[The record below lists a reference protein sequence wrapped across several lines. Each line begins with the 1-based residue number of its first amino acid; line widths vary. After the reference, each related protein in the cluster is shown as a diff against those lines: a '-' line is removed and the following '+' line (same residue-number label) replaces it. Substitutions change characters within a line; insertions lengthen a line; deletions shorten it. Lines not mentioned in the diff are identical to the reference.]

1 MIAGNLGKN
10 VKVSFRVNPAL
21 EVPTHPKIATG
32 LATSKF
38 GIPTARSR
46 MRTRQHWHAAL

>member
-1 MIAGNLGKN
+1 MQQQKQQENTAKIE
-10 VKVSFRVNPAL
+10 FRVNPAL

-38 GIPTARSR
+38 GIP
-46 MRTRQHWHAAL
+46 HKEIPAAYTGSPVM